1 MEGDYTARLRSVSLY
16 LHKNL
21 NLAVNTVPSELASKG
36 YHVNLLKEIARVQN
50 SGLYHYSELPFM
62 MEVHISTS
70 SWSLFRRFLLL
81 SWSCWHFMDDG
92 LSRTKQQPS
101 YLVGVTPVVKPESF
115 IWSGNPRNN
124 CLGTP
129 EEGRMP
135 GPVKGDSRKLWV
147 GFNLGG
153 LMLHQA
159 WAA

>member
-70 SWSLFRRFLLL
+70 S
-81 SWSCWHFMDDG
+81 
-92 LSRTKQQPS
+92 
-101 YLVGVTPVVKPESF
+101 
-115 IWSGNPRNN
+115 
-124 CLGTP
+124 
-129 EEGRMP
+129 
-135 GPVKGDSRKLWV
+135 
-147 GFNLGG
+147 
-153 LMLHQA
+153 
-159 WAA
+159 